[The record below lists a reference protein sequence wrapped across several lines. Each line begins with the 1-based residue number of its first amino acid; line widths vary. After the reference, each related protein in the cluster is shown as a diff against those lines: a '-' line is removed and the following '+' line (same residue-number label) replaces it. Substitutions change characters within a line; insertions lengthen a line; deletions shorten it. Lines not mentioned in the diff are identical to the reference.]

1 MPHNGWK
8 EYFAFSKKQRNA
20 VFVLLIIIAVVISS
34 SFFYTPI
41 FNNPTIDKDV
51 QAKLNALAKGDEKPT
66 GSTANN
72 NQDSANTH
80 ATTYT
85 KYAPAQKEQFYF
97 DPNTLPIDGWK
108 KLGFKDKTI
117 ANILRYR
124 DETGKFKKPED
135 LYNVPRIRK
144 KSVEAILPFVR
155 FGAVYSIKSVQT
167 TVSAALTNPVSNS
180 SKGSYKTIDV
190 NAAIADDF
198 KVFPG
203 MTDPVANRIIKFRN
217 SINGFSSIDDV
228 AKTYGLPDSTFK
240 IMRPYLTITSKQ

>member
-20 VFVLLIIIAVVISS
+20 VFVLLIIIAVFISL
-34 SFFYTPI
+34 SFFYTPV
-41 FNNPTIDKDV
+41 FNSPTIDKDV

-66 GSTANN
+66 TNTVANH
-72 NQDSANTH
+72 QDSTGTP
-80 ATTYT
+80 ATSYT
-85 KYAPAQKEQFYF
+85 EYTPLQKEQFYF

-117 ANILRYR
+117 ANIMQYR
-124 DETGKFKKPED
+124 DESGKFNKPED

-155 FGAVYSIKSVQT
+155 FGAVYSLKNNPP
-167 TVSAALTNPVSNS
+167 TVSAAIAFSSGNS
-180 SKGSYKTIDV
+180 SKGSYKKIDV
-190 NAAIADDF
+190 NTAVADEF

-217 SINGFSSIDDV
+217 SLNGFSSIDDV
-228 AKTYGLPDSTFK
+228 AKTYGLSDSTFR
-240 IMRPYLTITSKQ
+240 IMRPYLIITPKQ